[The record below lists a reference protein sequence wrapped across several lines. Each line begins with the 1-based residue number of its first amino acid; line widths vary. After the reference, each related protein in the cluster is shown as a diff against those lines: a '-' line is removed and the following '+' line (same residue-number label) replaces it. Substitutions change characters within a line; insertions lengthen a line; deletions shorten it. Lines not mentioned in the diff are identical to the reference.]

1 MEIPAGN
8 SITQTAG
15 PHNGSTVA
23 IGTHTV
29 KYTAQ
34 DGCGNTTNCSFDI
47 TVLPPVPSGGN
58 YCSAGGHTASQVWI
72 KKVQFANIWSQTGS
86 NGGYKY
92 FNSEC
97 GSTSAGEY
105 IDLVLM
111 PGFNHN
117 IYKCYWLVYVDYNND
132 GDFTDR
138 GEYVAKGSGTSTLK
152 GSIRIPPNINN
163 GKKRVRC
170 VMRVGAWPTGPC
182 GNYDYGETE
191 DYCINVTGGWAQD
204 EDQTETRSREESDPI
219 VLASNEYASAEIT
232 VHPNPTNGVINVI
245 QKGEGTIANL
255 EVIDAAGR
263 KVMSVQ
269 NPTDRNIR
277 LDLADNTAGLYFVRT
292 VFANGEMTVNKI
304 SLVK

>member
-1 MEIPAGN
+1 
-8 SITQTAG
+8 
-15 PHNGSTVA
+15 
-23 IGTHTV
+23 
-29 KYTAQ
+29 
-34 DGCGNTTNCSFDI
+34 
-47 TVLPPVPSGGN
+47 
-58 YCSAGGHTASQVWI
+58 
-72 KKVQFANIWSQTGS
+72 
-86 NGGYKY
+86 
-92 FNSEC
+92 
-97 GSTSAGEY
+97 
-105 IDLVLM
+105 M
-111 PGFNHN
+111 PGFYHN

-219 VLASNEYASAEIT
+219 VLESNEYASAEIT